1 MHRDR
6 PWGTALV
13 RAPASPPPGFRRIIM
28 RTLPILFAG
37 VILISGCVSHKK
49 YDAAMDHVN
58 KLRSDSLAYE
68 DQVRGLQAQV
78 YGLEGNVQLTASELE
93 ARKRELKQKDAELKE
108 KAKRMDD
115 LDRKLRMQIDAMS
128 ALHKKVSDA
137 LVNFNAEDLS
147 VDMRDGKVYVSL
159 SEKLLFPS
167 GSAVV
172 EPKGKQALGQLA
184 SVLNSSKDINVMIE
198 GHTDTV
204 PIHTARFKDNWDLS
218 TARATSVAR
227 ILTEDNSV
235 DPTRITSSGR
245 GEFIPVAANTDPVG
259 RQRNRRTEII
269 LVPKLDELYEV
280 VGVTEPKEE

>member
-1 MHRDR
+1 
-6 PWGTALV
+6 
-13 RAPASPPPGFRRIIM
+13 M
-28 RTLPILFAG
+28 RTLPILLAG
-37 VILISGCVSHKK
+37 VLLTTGCVSHKK
-49 YDAAMDHVN
+49 YDAAMNHLQ
-58 KLRSDSLAYE
+58 KLRADSLAYE
-68 DQVRGLQAQV
+68 EQVRGLRAQV
-78 YGLEGNVQLTASELE
+78 YGLEDNAQMTAAELE
-93 ARKRELKQKDAELKE
+93 ARKREIKQKDAELRD

-115 LDRKLRMQIDAMS
+115 LDSKLRSQIDAMT

-137 LVNFNAEDLS
+137 LVNFKAEDLS
-147 VDMRDGKVYVSL
+147 VAMKDGKVYVSL

-184 SVLNSSKDINVMIE
+184 SVLNSSKDIHVMIE

-218 TARATSVAR
+218 TARATSVTR
-227 ILTEDNSV
+227 ILTENSV

-245 GEFIPVAANTDPVG
+245 SEFIPVATNTDPVG

-269 LVPKLDELYEV
+269 LVPKLDELYEI
-280 VGVTEPKEE
+280 VGVPELPKEE